1 MARGKKTVRASEIG
15 NYLFCE
21 RAWWYS
27 RQGKKSSNQVELAG
41 GSAYHDEHAGAAR
54 GILFG
59 QILGILLLAAAVL
72 LFLYVLFS
80 GSSL

>member
-1 MARGKKTVRASEIG
+1 MARGKKTVRCSEIG

-21 RAWWYS
+21 RAWWYN
-27 RQGKKSSNQVELAG
+27 RQGEKNRNQVELAG
-41 GSAYHDEHAGAAR
+41 GSTYHDEHAGAAR

-72 LFLYVLFS
+72 LFLYALFN
-80 GSSL
+80 GTTL

>member
-27 RQGKKSSNQVELAG
+27 RQGEKSSNQVELAG
-41 GSAYHDEHAGAAR
+41 GSAYHDEHAGEAR
-54 GILFG
+54 SIIFSQG
-59 QILGILLLAAAVL
+59 LGILLLVAAIL
-72 LFLYVLFS
+72 LFLYTFI
-80 GSSL
+80 SSAAY

>member
-1 MARGKKTVRASEIG
+1 
-15 NYLFCE
+15 
-21 RAWWYS
+21 
-27 RQGKKSSNQVELAG
+27 VELAG